1 MIDPI
6 RAVGKS
12 CKSRVMHLTEWE
24 AGVLVLSAAALNI
37 ALLVAWWL

>member
-12 CKSRVMHLTEWE
+12 CKFRVMHLTERE
-24 AGVLVLSAAALNI
+24 AGMLVLSAVALNI